1 MTDPKPPTHERGPPP
16 EKQHGL
22 AIQFDAQEFA
32 HFLDES
38 DLTHEQKLEYIRTVW
53 QIVLQFIDMGF
64 GIHPLQQACGSFDEA
79 AVLCGVADSDALKSP
94 HPELCTDFE
103 SAGGCLCLKRIPQMQ
118 GGETP

>member
-1 MTDPKPPTHERGPPP
+1 MTDPKPPTHERGPPN
-16 EKQHGL
+16 L

-32 HFLDES
+32 HFLEES

-53 QIVLQFIDMGF
+53 SIVLQFIDLGF

-94 HPELCTDFE
+94 HPHLCQEFD
-103 SAGGCLCLKRIPQMQ
+103 SAGGCLCRDRIQHAQ
-118 GGETP
+118 GGDAP